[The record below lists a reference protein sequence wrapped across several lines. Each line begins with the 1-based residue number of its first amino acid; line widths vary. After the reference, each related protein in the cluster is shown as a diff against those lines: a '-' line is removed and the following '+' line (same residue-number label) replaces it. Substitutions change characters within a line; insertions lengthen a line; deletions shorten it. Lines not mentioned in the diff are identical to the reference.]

1 MAKWTTKKRAVAL
14 TARWR
19 KPPTLSRA
27 KHAEYAASEISEAC
41 WNEIKWAW
49 HEYGDNEDALK
60 SPSLDIGKNAK
71 NSWQSVHGNMQ
82 NSLNQMIKDLNG
94 MLREES
100 KFGILSHSDAYLLL
114 HEYEAF
120 KLAPSNSS
128 LIFEAKKAL
137 MALELRLSRTEPDC
151 LDVLSDAA
159 ARERLTWRLFSTL
172 KRHGHQ
178 PKLSSGYDL
187 GGRDQI
193 DPREGIAEADLTWF
207 EQLISASDIHAAA
220 TPLAHAKWVR
230 TAIHNGGQSMTGEN

>member
-1 MAKWTTKKRAVAL
+1 LAKWTTKKRAVAL

-41 WNEIKWAW
+41 WKEIEWAW

-60 SPSLDIGKNAK
+60 SPSLDTGKNAK
-71 NSWQSVHGNMQ
+71 NSWQTLHGNML
-82 NSLNQMIKDLNG
+82 NSLDRINKEIDG
-94 MLREES
+94 MLREDS
-100 KFGILSHSDAYLLL
+100 KFSILSHSDTYLLY
-114 HEYEAF
+114 HEYEAY
-120 KLAPSNSS
+120 KLSPSNST

-137 MALELRLSRTEPDC
+137 RALEHRLSRTEPDS
-151 LDVLSDAA
+151 LEVLSDAA

-193 DPREGIAEADLTWF
+193 GPRAGIAEADLTWF